1 MGGRCSL
8 NRSVPKPPNN
18 THPNV
23 DYSKRKRSQRSHQQG
38 ENVRQRPY
46 FIVTSDGHLRYN
58 ILEPYCMNQTM
69 DTHSS
74 QSNNDTNSMTLTHKR
89 LLYNGRNTEHLL
101 KSGEFCLPNDRSSEG
116 SVTITVDANSTS
128 GLESLEESTLAVLIE
143 PNTNHIKIPSQNVGS
158 KDTNLHSEI
167 LNQVKKL
174 VNMDNPE
181 TKAVAEQL
189 LNYLAKLPSSEQ
201 NKTCR
206 KADFISRSSDLDIS
220 VNQNSVNITS
230 EPLRDGD
237 YCDWFKTYTVP
248 ADSEN
253 PGTDCDSTELVWI
266 KDGENEPTL
275 SGSSNSLGDAI
286 GRITQNDEKTKCPD
300 FDVIEYSKQQ
310 VMKTHRKSLLMTEVL
325 DNMPSLA
332 KYISFNQRYS
342 SKDIS
347 NKDECLIVK
356 GMNFETM
363 TSKID
368 ELDKK
373 ITDSKQKLTIFRRK
387 ALDLLLTDGDDS
399 GESAEE
405 GKNLSLLHVEKEI
418 RRWQDHKNKLGDYRA
433 KIITN
438 LNRELIGN
446 FKSDD
451 IVCDRLTSDALS
463 EASCAT
469 SNLCPLEANSI
480 PI

>member
-74 QSNNDTNSMTLTHKR
+74 QSDNSMTLTYKR
-89 LLYNGRNTEHLL
+89 LLYNGRNTEHKL
-101 KSGEFCLPNDRSSEG
+101 KSGENFLSNDGSSES
-116 SVTITVDANSTS
+116 SVTITVDENSTS
-128 GLESLEESTLAVLIE
+128 GPESLEECALAVELE
-143 PNTNHIKIPSQNVGS
+143 PNTNLNKNPSQNVRS

-174 VNMDNPE
+174 VNMDNSE

-189 LNYLAKLPSSEQ
+189 LNYLTKLPWSEQ

-206 KADFISRSSDLDIS
+206 KADFISRSTNLDMS

-230 EPLRDGD
+230 EPLKDCD
-237 YCDWFKTYTVP
+237 YCDWLKTNPVP

-253 PGTDCDSTELVWI
+253 LGTDCESSKQAWI
-266 KDGENEPTL
+266 KDGENEATL
-275 SGSSNSLGDAI
+275 SGSWNSLVDAI
-286 GRITQNDEKTKCPD
+286 GRILQNDENTKCPE

-332 KYISFNQRYS
+332 KSVTSNRRYS
-342 SKDIS
+342 SKYLQ
-347 NKDECLIVK
+347 NKDECLISK
-356 GMNFETM
+356 GMNFVTM

-373 ITDSKQKLTIFRRK
+373 ITDSKQKLTMFRRK
-387 ALDLLLTDGDDS
+387 ALDLLLADGDDS
-399 GESAEE
+399 DESAEE

-418 RRWQDHKNKLGDYRA
+418 LRWQDHKNKLGDYRT

-446 FKSDD
+446 FESDD
-451 IVCDRLTSDALS
+451 VVCDRLTSDSLS
-463 EASCAT
+463 EDSCAT
-469 SNLCPLEANSI
+469 SNRCPSEANSM